1 MKKRK
6 IIVKTVRRMPPG
18 KNSLPGMKGNIC
30 INEDRKF
37 DAAGKLTADNSVY
50 LSQRDYRNGLL
61 ALDLNGDIVCT
72 KLVGATIEYDERI
85 ITAEELVAAGGSIKG
100 TSNGREL
107 EWKTAGL
114 KQYNHR
120 IVSMADFA
128 LSETDEIN
136 QRMNETTMKRLRE
149 QSGAPVGPRRP
160 QIEQPVQD
168 AEVIDTDVVD
178 DPIVNDDVIN
188 DPVKDEEAKAK
199 ADADAV
205 ING

>member
-6 IIVKTVRRMPPG
+6 IVVKTVRRMPPG
-18 KNSLPGMKGNIC
+18 KNALPGMKGNIC

-37 DAAGKLTADNSVY
+37 DATGKLTADNSVY

-160 QIEQPVQD
+160 QIEQPVKD
-168 AEVIDTDVVD
+168 AEVIDTEIVD
-178 DPIVNDDVIN
+178 DGVIN

-199 ADADAV
+199 ADAAE
-205 ING
+205 ILEG